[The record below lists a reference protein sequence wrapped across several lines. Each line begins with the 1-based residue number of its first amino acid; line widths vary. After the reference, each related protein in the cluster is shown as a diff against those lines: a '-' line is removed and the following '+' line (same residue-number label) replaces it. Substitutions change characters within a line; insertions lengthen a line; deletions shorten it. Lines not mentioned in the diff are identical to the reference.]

1 MSIQPIC
8 TEECVLDQLML
19 SVPKE
24 KTWNSLRFFAC
35 KLKLVQ
41 LS

>member
-35 KLKLVQ
+35 KLKSLR